1 MIDQE
6 LAIPRRNFLRTM
18 SIGSSL
24 VGAGVLLDACASP
37 SLTQGV
43 ATAPQPASARRTN
56 WDMSWVSRVNRP
68 HRVVFDVT
76 KTSDGDALWQA
87 TSWMQGYAEAE
98 GATDADLNAV
108 LVFRHAAVTMVLND
122 EMWARLGVSSGRTDS
137 ASSTAPKRNPYL
149 GEVNPAPAAPGTHSP
164 MTVRKLMARGVI
176 MLACNNAL
184 NGQAY
189 TLKQKENISETEA
202 QAQLRASVADG
213 VYIMPNGIFSVARAQ
228 EAGCSLFMPG

>member
-1 MIDQE
+1 
-6 LAIPRRNFLRTM
+6 
-18 SIGSSL
+18 
-24 VGAGVLLDACASP
+24 
-37 SLTQGV
+37 
-43 ATAPQPASARRTN
+43 
-56 WDMSWVSRVNRP
+56 
-68 HRVVFDVT
+68 
-76 KTSDGDALWQA
+76 
-87 TSWMQGYAEAE
+87 
-98 GATDADLNAV
+98 
-108 LVFRHAAVTMVLND
+108 
-122 EMWARLGVSSGRTDS
+122 
-137 ASSTAPKRNPYL
+137 
-149 GEVNPAPAAPGTHSP
+149 